1 VLLAIDRASF
11 RLPRRQW
18 PIMIVLGIVGVAL
31 LQATYAAAVQRLPV
45 GIALLLEYTAVLM
58 VALVA
63 YFFFK
68 EQVKTRLWI
77 AIVLVLAGLAVVARV
92 WASTL
97 DAIGVLLAIAAAVG
111 SLGGL
116 ISAGPIEGWYAAAP
130 KPMFAPPDAV
140 FGPVW
145 AVLYVLIAVAG
156 WLVWRAPDS
165 EARTRGLRLYV
176 AQFALNA
183 LWTPVF
189 FGLGELVARRGCG
202 PRSCW
207 SS

>member
-1 VLLAIDRASF
+1 
-11 RLPRRQW
+11 
-18 PIMIVLGIVGVAL
+18 MT
-31 LQATYAAAVQRLPV
+31 ATRPGARPDAARTPAAAAASASVVDRSARTAPDRR
-45 GIALLLEYTAVLM
+45 GTRSAAVL
-58 VALVA
+58 V
-63 YFFFK
+63 
-68 EQVKTRLWI
+68 T
-77 AIVLVLAGLAVVARV
+77 
-92 WASTL
+92 
-97 DAIGVLLAIAAAVG
+97 LLAIAAAVG

-176 AQFALNA
+176 AQFAFNA

-189 FGLGELVARRGCG
+189 FGLGELVGAPGLWAALVLVVVIDIVILATIIRFGDVSRAAAALLL
-202 PRSCW
+202 PYWFW
-207 SS
+207 SLFATTLNAAIAVLAG

>member
-1 VLLAIDRASF
+1 
-11 RLPRRQW
+11 
-18 PIMIVLGIVGVAL
+18 MT
-31 LQATYAAAVQRLPV
+31 ATRPGARPDAARTPAAAAASASVVDRSARTAPDRR
-45 GIALLLEYTAVLM
+45 GTRSAAVL
-58 VALVA
+58 V
-63 YFFFK
+63 
-68 EQVKTRLWI
+68 T
-77 AIVLVLAGLAVVARV
+77 
-92 WASTL
+92 
-97 DAIGVLLAIAAAVG
+97 LLAIAAAVG

-189 FGLGELVARRGCG
+189 FGLGELVGAPGLWAALVLVVVIDIVILATIIRFGDVSRAAAALLL
-202 PRSCW
+202 PYWFW
-207 SS
+207 SLFATTLNAAIAVLAG